1 MRKALPPLSAVLLS
15 AIRNGKGTKTLDA
28 TATAVTGAAAR
39 GIAGPKVG
47 TVASDDAA
55 AGGTAGGGC
64 AGIAQEAPEV
74 PAEAAIQL
82 LQKVVQEMMGSVSV
96 RVARAHRH
104 QQCTLLA
111 RLVEAVYGT
120 AGVSPVEVVLKA
132 GEMLAKMPEFADP
145 DFIMSAINTPSIG
158 PYIQL
163 LPQQQEEQQ
172 QQQQQQWPS
181 YQAQIQLQSGG
192 ISSHPSPKYL
202 QLFHAALAPVV
213 AVLPPD
219 SFSPDTLA

>member
-1 MRKALPPLSAVLLS
+1 
-15 AIRNGKGTKTLDA
+15 
-28 TATAVTGAAAR
+28 
-39 GIAGPKVG
+39 
-47 TVASDDAA
+47 
-55 AGGTAGGGC
+55 
-64 AGIAQEAPEV
+64 
-74 PAEAAIQL
+74 
-82 LQKVVQEMMGSVSV
+82 SVSV

-219 SFSPDTLA
+219 SFSPDTLATVLRQKRTAVIAGTAPGPAAPAPAAAAAVRTHEGAVQTTSNVSAQ